1 LRIQTL
7 TRKTRELT
15 FAGFDL
21 YLCGKL
27 ALEASMRFILRM
39 SACSFRLLSILV
51 AFLFSSS
58 LIAAEDIEKARQLL
72 ITGKYEAVIQSAE
85 KALADRDRDDDWR
98 TVLMRAQLALGKYPQ
113 ALTVATNA
121 IKRYSSNIR
130 MKLAAYD
137 ALQANGER
145 AAASAL
151 LEEINE
157 GLSVRFRQY
166 RAPEELVALGSAAV
180 MLGAD
185 PKLVLDNFF
194 EPAKKANPKL
204 RDSYLAAG
212 ELALEKQDLA
222 LASKNF
228 NQGLKENAADPD
240 MHFGL
245 ARAFAPDDRQQ
256 MVKSLEKV
264 FEKNPRHV
272 PGMLLLVDHLID
284 SESYD
289 EAEEK
294 LASIEKINPNHPEL
308 WAYRAVI
315 AHLHA
320 EADEEKEHEE
330 RALKFNATNPRVAHL
345 IGLKLSQKY
354 RFAEGS
360 AFQRKALSWDARY
373 LPAKFQLAQD
383 LMRLGEEEEGWKLAE
398 AVHAADAYNVGAY
411 NLVTLKDTLSKFQ
424 TFTNDIFVL
433 RMDQHE
439 RSIFGD
445 DVMELLTNAHKTLIE
460 KYKPTLAEP
469 TVVEVF
475 PAQKDFAIRTFGMPG
490 GEGYLGVCFGRVIT
504 ANSPASQAGHPSNWK
519 AMLWHEFCH
528 VITLQL
534 TKNRMPRW
542 LSEGISVY
550 EEKVA
555 NPTWGQSMNARYREL
570 VMKGDLKAIGDLSSA
585 FMAPEDDLHL
595 QFAYYESMLV
605 VEFIVQKFGHEA
617 LQKILHDLADGVL
630 INEAIEKHTT
640 KLADLDKD
648 FQQYAK
654 TVAEELAPK
663 LDWGKPKFLA
673 TGDLDPS
680 WAVTHPN
687 NYWVLDEQAS
697 DLLELKKFAE
707 AKAPLLK
714 IVEAYPAQTGV
725 NSAARKLAEIH
736 RALGEKDDE
745 LAILRKIAARD
756 AEAIDVYVRLM
767 ELEAERGGWKETLE
781 NADRAR
787 AVNPLILPPNQKQFA
802 ALQKLNRDDEAIVA
816 GERLLRLNPPDPT
829 GVHFDLAK
837 LKADKAPD
845 AAREHVLQALEE
857 APRFRAAQ
865 KLLLKLGPT
874 KEAPAKP
881 RPAATPAAEP
891 EAK

>member
-1 LRIQTL
+1 
-7 TRKTRELT
+7 
-15 FAGFDL
+15 
-21 YLCGKL
+21 
-27 ALEASMRFILRM
+27 M
-39 SACSFRLLSILV
+39 SARPFGFLVFLISFAFPLL
-51 AFLFSSS
+51 
-58 LIAAEDIEKARQLL
+58 AAEDIEATRQLL
-72 ITGKYEAVIQSAE
+72 IGGKYEAVIANAE
-85 KALADRDRDDDWR
+85 KALAGRARDDEWQ
-98 TVLMRAQLALGKYPQ
+98 TLLMRAQLALGKYPE
-113 ALTVATNA
+113 ALTVATKT
-121 IKRYSSNIR
+121 IRRYSSNIR

-137 ALQANGER
+137 VLQANGEG
-145 AAASAL
+145 AAAAAL
-151 LEEINE
+151 LEDINE

-166 RAPEELVALGSAAV
+166 RAPEELVALGGAAV

-185 PKLVLDNFF
+185 PKLVLDNFY

-204 RDSYLAAG
+204 RDPYLAAG
-212 ELALEKQDLA
+212 ELALEKQDFA
-222 LASKNF
+222 LASKYF
-228 NQGLKENAADPD
+228 NQGIKEHPADPD

-245 ARAFAPDDRQQ
+245 ARAFAPDDRPR
-256 MVKSLEKV
+256 MVKSLEQV
-264 FEKNPRHV
+264 FQKNPRHV
-272 PGMLLLVDHLID
+272 PAMLLLVDHMID

-294 LASIEKINPNHPEL
+294 LKGIEKVNPNHPEL

-320 EADEEKEHEE
+320 IEDEEKAHEE
-330 RALKFNATNPRVAHL
+330 RALKYNATNPRVAHL

-360 AFQRKALSWDARY
+360 AFQRKALSWDSRY

-398 AVHAADAYNVGAY
+398 AVHAADAYSVGAY
-411 NLVTLKDTLSKFQ
+411 NLVTLKDTLSKFH
-424 TFTNDIFVL
+424 TVTNESFVL
-433 RMDQHE
+433 RMDGHE
-439 RSIFGD
+439 RTIFGD
-445 DVMELLTNAHKTLIE
+445 DVMELLTNAHKTLVG
-460 KYKPTLAEP
+460 KYKPTLQEP

-528 VITLQL
+528 VVTLQL

-585 FMAPEDDLHL
+585 FMAPESDLHL
-595 QFAYYESMLV
+595 QFAYYQSMLV

-617 LQKILHDLADGVL
+617 LQNILHDLAEGVL
-630 INEAIEKHTT
+630 INDAIEKHTT

-663 LDWGKPKFLA
+663 LDWSKPKFLA

-697 DLLELKKFAE
+697 ELMEEKKWAE
-707 AKAPLLK
+707 AKVPLQK
-714 IVEAYPAQTGV
+714 IVDAYPGQTGA

-736 RALGEKDDE
+736 RALGEKDQE

-781 NADRAR
+781 NAYRAR

-802 ALQKLNRDDEAIVA
+802 ALQKLDRGEEAILA

-829 GVHFDLAK
+829 GVHFDLAT
-837 LKADKAPD
+837 LMADKAPD

-865 KLLLKLGPT
+865 QLLLKLGPS
-874 KEAPAKP
+874 KAPAE
-881 RPAATPAAEP
+881 EP
-891 EAK
+891 KN